1 MLWLTNHSVCDEHK
15 NPTALSSGQPPA
27 NYKVGH
33 ATKPL
38 QAISVWLL

>member
-38 QAISVWLL
+38 QAISVLL